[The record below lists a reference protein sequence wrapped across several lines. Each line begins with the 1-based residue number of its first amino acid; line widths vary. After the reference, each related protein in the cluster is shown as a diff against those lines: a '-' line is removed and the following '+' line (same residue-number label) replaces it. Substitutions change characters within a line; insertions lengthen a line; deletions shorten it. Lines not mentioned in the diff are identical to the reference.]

1 MKRSVRVGSGFT
13 DPQGRLYL
21 RLDSVPI
28 CPAWSG
34 WLTVQPVRRAE
45 EVEPLLPFE
54 EDMLGDALD
63 GCTEAGSASVDAGA
77 ADSPQAGSL
86 SHEEA

>member
-34 WLTVQPVRRAE
+34 WLTVQPVKRIE

-63 GCTEAGSASVDAGA
+63 GCTEDGTVADADA
-77 ADSPQAGSL
+77 AVSSQAGSL